1 METKEFVVPT
11 YPTHQSTRRNYTS
24 LNSAKLILVSI
35 TVTQLSGENIN
46 NQIEKKKNKYRFL
59 FFYTLESSITSSA
72 NSHSSYNRQQYQ
84 LYSCII

>member
-46 NQIEKKKNKYRFL
+46 NQIEKKKINTG
-59 FFYTLESSITSSA
+59 FYF
-72 NSHSSYNRQQYQ
+72 
-84 LYSCII
+84 